1 MHGANVQHISE
12 KSIIRHGLFF
22 HLMLYFSFS
31 RPFDLSGIFFFQPNL
46 NGKRRNCTS
55 FHYRL
60 VFFL

>member
-1 MHGANVQHISE
+1 MYSNFLKSQSLGTDFFSFDAN
-12 KSIIRHGLFF
+12 
-22 HLMLYFSFS
+22 FSFS

-46 NGKRRNCTS
+46 NGKRRKCTS